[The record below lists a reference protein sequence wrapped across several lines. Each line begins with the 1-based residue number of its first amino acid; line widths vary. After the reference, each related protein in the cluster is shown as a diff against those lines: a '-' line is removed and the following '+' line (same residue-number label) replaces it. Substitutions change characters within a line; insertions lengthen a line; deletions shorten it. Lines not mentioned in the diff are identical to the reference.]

1 MTITEAKAF
10 LGDRY
15 VLSPN
20 YRLEDNPQHSLHE
33 PVNVRLTFAHVKYRA
48 VTAVPEKMRKAA

>member
-1 MTITEAKAF
+1 MNLSEAKAY

-20 YRLEDNPQHSLHE
+20 YRPQDNPQHSLYE
-33 PVNVRLTFAHVKYRA
+33 AVNVRLTFAHVRHEHRTHA
-48 VTAVPEKMRKAA
+48 NCQSA

>member
-1 MTITEAKAF
+1 MTLDEAKSF

-20 YRLEDNPQHSLHE
+20 YRIEDCPQHSLYE
-33 PVNVRLTFAHVKYRA
+33 PVNVRLTFAHVKHRSGA
-48 VTAVPEKMRKAA
+48 QDDLTRRHQQ